1 MDRKST
7 EWKKKKYIQAC
18 NLLDYVNQKANFC
31 NIRKTD
37 CGIGCNSI
45 MKYKTDQLCCD
56 GCLHLGESGCKVKSL
71 GCKLYFCFFGSRPSA
86 FIELTEEQK
95 KHESRF
101 VALRE
106 LIIRFMVS
114 NNVPIYADRMSMKE
128 SFARRGIEI
137 EENF

>member
-37 CGIGCNSI
+37 CGIECNGI
-45 MKYKTDQLCCD
+45 MKHKTDQLCCIE
-56 GCLHLGESGCKVKSL
+56 CVHLGESGCKVKSL
-71 GCKLYFCFFGSRPSA
+71 GCKLYFCFFGSKPSA
-86 FIELTEEQK
+86 YIPLTEEQK

-114 NNVPIYADRMSMKE
+114 NKVPIYANRMSMKE
-128 SFARRGIEI
+128 SFESKGIKI
-137 EENF
+137 EENI